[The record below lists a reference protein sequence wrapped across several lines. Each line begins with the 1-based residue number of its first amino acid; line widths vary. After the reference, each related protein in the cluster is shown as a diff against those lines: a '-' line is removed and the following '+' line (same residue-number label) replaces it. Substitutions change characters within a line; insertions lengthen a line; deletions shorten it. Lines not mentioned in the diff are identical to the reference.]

1 VRRGELASAG
11 LKERL
16 VTHIDEAYALE
27 RNVLRLLDRMIETT
41 EDRELKQEL
50 RQHRLETERH
60 ADRMQQRLEAHSAT
74 PSLVKQARMIAGAL
88 IKSVVDRGRGEQPSR
103 NARDAYATEHL
114 EIASYQLLE
123 RLARRAGDEET
134 AAAAR
139 ENRQDEE
146 QLAKRLE
153 AHWDTVAGLPLQEE
167 GVAV

>member
-60 ADRMQQRLEAHSAT
+60 ADRMQ
-74 PSLVKQARMIAGAL
+74 
-88 IKSVVDRGRGEQPSR
+88 
-103 NARDAYATEHL
+103 
-114 EIASYQLLE
+114 
-123 RLARRAGDEET
+123 
-134 AAAAR
+134 
-139 ENRQDEE
+139 
-146 QLAKRLE
+146 
-153 AHWDTVAGLPLQEE
+153 
-167 GVAV
+167 